1 LALEVDIFNTIG
13 GRSMS
18 IRTALVFCLTS
29 AFVASAQE
37 VANEKIEFF
46 ESRVR
51 PVLVNNCYA
60 CHTDSKLG
68 GLRVDSRVALLEGGK
83 SGPAIKV
90 GHPEDSLLIKAVS
103 HTDPN
108 LKMPMGG
115 NKLKDNQIADL
126 KYWIQTMAAFWP
138 TEDTKT
144 TAPAAPIATAKFTIR
159 PEQKKFWSFQPIH
172 KSAPPAVKDTAWV
185 KSPIDNF
192 ILAKLEEKNLKPSP
206 AADKRTLIRRAYF
219 DLTGLPP
226 TPDQVEAFVNDPAP
240 DAFAKVVDRLLASPQ
255 YGERW
260 ARHWLDVARYA
271 DGTGRPESRMVFL
284 GYGMARD
291 GYANTWRYRDW
302 VVDAFNNDM
311 PYDQFVKAQIA
322 GDLMPEKDREKMLP
336 GLGFFGIGPWFT
348 GDDVVFVEA
357 RANER
362 DDKIDALSKGFLGL
376 TVTCARCHNHK
387 YDPISQKDYYALG
400 GVFANAGFYE
410 YNLAPQN
417 AVDAYQAQR
426 KKVKAAEDELQ
437 DYADACAIR
446 VAKTL
451 AQQIP
456 DYMMAVRKTVMTDP
470 KADLEKVAE
479 AEKLDKETLQRWYK
493 YLTATEKL
501 HPYLKPWDALM
512 AKGGGNE
519 ADARKVSED
528 FRDMVL
534 KVIPEK
540 LQIIQANKDMLRD
553 YKPDPNEATAVLPGD
568 LVQFELFQFKQLMV
582 QKVMDTNH
590 FYVWLDVVQGEDDQ
604 SYVKKDGIFEY
615 KGQGLLRFLTP
626 EEKAKLDKMSADVTA
641 MTKAMPPEYPYLMG
655 LKDEAKVQDIKL
667 NIRGNAHALGEV
679 VPRGFPAI
687 LAGTD
692 GDPMP
697 FTKGS
702 GRLELA
708 DAIVKNPLASRVM
721 VNRIWQHHFGHGIVD
736 TPSNF
741 GLMGERPT
749 HPELLDYLAA
759 QFVEG
764 GWSVK
769 KMQRA
774 IMLSSVYQEAYGHS
788 EANEAADPENRL
800 VWRANFR
807 RLEVESLRDSLL
819 FVTGTLDE
827 RLGGPPQDLARANTK
842 KRTIYG
848 RAARSPYSLLTL
860 FDYPDPNI
868 TSEQREVTNVPL
880 QGLFFLNSDL
890 IQREAEAL
898 LARVGPD
905 GDETARIQRA
915 YRILYQRDASAK
927 EVERGIA
934 FLKKSD
940 EMFQAAAKEPQKAQ
954 TAGTDANAAARRRRR
969 PPVTATGDEDAEA
982 PPAPAFP
989 AGKMTPWQAYAQA
1002 LLSSGEFYYVN

>member
-1 LALEVDIFNTIG
+1 MSSRRTLLVVLA
-13 GRSMS
+13 
-18 IRTALVFCLTS
+18 S
-29 AFVASAQE
+29 AFVGSAQ

-46 ESRVR
+46 EARVR
-51 PVLVNNCYA
+51 PVLANNCYA

-68 GLRVDSRVALLEGGK
+68 GLRVDSRIALLQGGK
-83 SGPAIKV
+83 SGPAIV
-90 GHPEDSLLIKAVS
+90 LGHPEDSLLIKAVMQ
-103 HTDPN
+103 TDPK

-115 NKLKDNQIADL
+115 NKLKDNEIADL
-126 KYWIQTMAAFWP
+126 RYWIQTMAAFWP
-138 TEDTKT
+138 TEDSQPG
-144 TAPAAPIATAKFTIR
+144 AAAPVSQAPQFTIR
-159 PEQKKFWSFQPIH
+159 PEQRKFWSFQPI
-172 KSAPPAVKDTAWV
+172 KKPAPPRVKDAAWV
-185 KSPIDNF
+185 KTPIDRF
-192 ILAKLEEKNLKPSP
+192 ILAKLEEKNLRPVAP
-206 AADKRTLIRRAYF
+206 ADKRALIRRAYF
-219 DLTGLPP
+219 DLIGLPP
-226 TPDQVEAFVNDPAP
+226 TPEQVEAFQFDKSA
-240 DAFAKVVDRLLASPQ
+240 DAFAKVIDRLLASPQ

-271 DGTGRPESRMVFL
+271 DGTGRGDGRLVFL

-302 VVDAFNNDM
+302 VIDALNQDM

-322 GDLMPEKDREKMLP
+322 ADLMPAKDREKMLP

-362 DDKIDALSKGFLGL
+362 DDKIDALAKGFLGL

-400 GVFANAGFYE
+400 GVFANSGFHE
-410 YNLAPQN
+410 YNLAPEQQ
-417 AVDAYQAQR
+417 VDGYQAQR

-437 DYADACAIR
+437 DNADGCALR
-446 VAKTL
+446 VAQTL

-456 DYMMAVRKTVMTDP
+456 EYMLAVRKTVLSDP
-470 KADLEKVAE
+470 KADLEKAATE
-479 AEKLDKETLQRWYK
+479 EKLDPEIFQRWFK

-501 HPYLKPWDALM
+501 HPYLKGWDALM
-512 AKGGGNE
+512 AKGGGSD
-519 ADARKVSED
+519 ADARKIAED
-528 FRDMVL
+528 FRDLVL

-540 LQIIQANKDMLRD
+540 LQILQANKDMLRD
-553 YKPDPNEATAVLPGD
+553 YKPDPNEATVTLPGD

-604 SYVKKDGIFEY
+604 SYVRKDGIFEY
-615 KGQGLLRFLTP
+615 KGQNLLRFLTP
-626 EEKAKLDKMSADVTA
+626 EEKAKLDKMQADVTA
-641 MTKAMPPEYPYLMG
+641 LTKAMPPEYPYLMG
-655 LKDEAKVQDIKL
+655 LKDEPAPKNIKL
-667 NIRGNAHALGEV
+667 NLRGNAHALGEE

-687 LAGTD
+687 LGGTG
-692 GDPMP
+692 GDPLP

-702 GRLELA
+702 GRMELA
-708 DAIVKNPLASRVM
+708 DAIVKHPLAARVM
-721 VNRIWQHHFGHGIVD
+721 VNRIWQHHFGRGIVD

-741 GLMGERPT
+741 GVMGERPS
-749 HPELLDYLAA
+749 HPELLDYLASR
-759 QFVEG
+759 FIES
-764 GWSVK
+764 GWSMK
-769 KMQRA
+769 AMHRE
-774 IMLSSVYQEAYGHS
+774 IMLSNAYREAYAHS
-788 EANEAADPENRL
+788 ETNAVADPENRL
-800 VWRANFR
+800 VWRANLR

-819 FVTGTLDE
+819 FAAGTLDE

-880 QGLFFLNSDL
+880 QGLFFMNSDL

-898 LARVGPD
+898 LARLGPE
-905 GDETARIQRA
+905 GDEAARIQRA
-915 YRILYQRDASAK
+915 YKILYQREPSPK
-927 EVERGIA
+927 EVERGRA
-934 FLKKSD
+934 FLTKAD
-940 EMFQAAAKEPQKAQ
+940 ELFKAAAAEPQKPQ
-954 TAGTDANAAARRRRR
+954 SGGDGGANGRRRRR
-969 PPVTATGDEDAEA
+969 VAVAAAGEEDSDAPV
-982 PPAPAFP
+982 APAFP